1 MVAGDETVIIQGILS
16 KQSSGALRRWQKR
29 FFVLTGKSLV
39 YYQYKVIGEDNYQK
53 QKLGR
58 GTQSGGI
65 DVHSIRQFQF
75 MGDKSEIAFIVK
87 GSHFHVRAPDS
98 QTAEKWLLAL
108 ETVLP
113 ALVATSA
120 EIYGRKTR
128 PIEARA
134 TSINFVASQGLIESS
149 DSSVALLHES
159 TAPPNY
165 FRSKYNSRQV
175 LNMDRGGYGQS
186 NCGTNFGCVFDGVST
201 GGKINVY
208 AAQAFAEVCM
218 KWLGQHHPI
227 LNRENC
233 CEYASE
239 LFQMAQHRQ
248 HNPGLRNP
256 AFDAEGGCATG
267 SFAVF
272 QRCANGSAIVHGAAL
287 GDAAAILV
295 MENGTAKQLNVVS
308 RIGDEDEGG
317 GNMTSKRSDTGGQ
330 ICMGGE
336 MSGEPY
342 SFCQQVHRGDFVI
355 LTTDG
360 LTDNVAHVDVLPFVM
375 SHTWFDTLVRDA
387 PLPCPWLAQGTLQNK
402 QRIGASCAAAEE
414 AKDGEEAV
422 TPHLPSV
429 QDLRTFIEHQP
440 GFVEHVYEPI
450 PSLTSAVVSQ
460 RLFNYLGWVTRYA
473 YEQEEDYFGVQSEY
487 NDMMRKHFEEESKQR
502 AEGTIEGRQPMPAE
516 AKTYEAEMK
525 KQEKAKRRLPCKTD
539 DVIIV
544 AMRPFH
550 EHRSPDYSDE
560 GAGDS

>member
-1 MVAGDETVIIQGILS
+1 MADETAIIQGVLS
-16 KQSSGALRRWQKR
+16 KQSSGPLRRWQKR
-29 FFVLTGKSLV
+29 FFVLTRTSLI
-39 YYQYKVIGEDNYQK
+39 YYQYKSIGEDNYQNK
-53 QKLGR
+53 KLGR
-58 GTQSGGI
+58 GAQSGGI
-65 DVHSIRQFQF
+65 DVHAIRQFNF
-75 MGDKSEIAFIVK
+75 MGDKHEIAFTIQ
-87 GSHFHVRAPDS
+87 GSTFHVRAPDS
-98 QTAEKWLLAL
+98 HTAERWLFAL
-108 ETVLP
+108 ESVLP
-113 ALVATSA
+113 PEVATSA
-120 EIYGRKTR
+120 SIHGRKTR
-128 PIEARA
+128 PVETRT

-149 DSSVALLHES
+149 ESSVALLHES

-208 AAQAFAEVCM
+208 AAQAFSEVCM

-272 QRCANGSAIVHGAAL
+272 QRCADGGAIVHGAAL

-295 MENGTAKQLNVVS
+295 MANGGAKQLNIVS
-308 RIGDEDEGG
+308 RLGDADESGG
-317 GNMTSKRSDTGGQ
+317 LNMTSKRCDTGGQ
-330 ICMGGE
+330 ICMGGM

-342 SFCQQVHRGDFVI
+342 SFCERVQAGDLVI

-360 LTDNVAHVDVLPFVM
+360 LTDNVTDCDVLPFVI
-375 SHTWFDTLVRDA
+375 SHTWFDTLIRDA
-387 PLPCPWLAQGTLQNK
+387 PLVCPWLEKGTLHQSK
-402 QRIGASCAAAEE
+402 RAGKVDASDGAR
-414 AKDGEEAV
+414 GEEEV
-422 TPHLPSV
+422 VPRLPSV
-429 QDLRTFIEHQP
+429 QELREFIEQQE
-440 GFVEHVYEPI
+440 GGSEHTMEAI
-450 PSLTSAVVSQ
+450 TSITAAVASQ

-473 YEQEEDYFGVQSEY
+473 FEQEENYFGIQSEY
-487 NDMMRKHFEEESKQR
+487 NDLMRNHFE
-502 AEGTIEGRQPMPAE
+502 AE
-516 AKTYEAEMK
+516 AKAKAEGAEGRLPLPEEAHKYEAEMK
-525 KQEKAKRRLPCKTD
+525 KMEKAKRRLPCKTD

-550 EHRSPDYSDE
+550 SQPVPDYSDE
-560 GAGDS
+560 GAGAN